1 MDNDEFFTYTRILTP
16 KLTDFVFSNINYEAK
31 GITLS
36 NNQCRLI
43 LQMLAHP
50 ERSISELG
58 MRANIK
64 KSTMT
69 GIVHSLENVKILK
82 KFTDGDDRR
91 RTTLALTDLGY
102 EIGHAL
108 RKKNKTN
115 CIIKKNTL
123 SDEDQKE
130 LEVCVKNLN
139 KIMDKLKEKDN
150 AQN

>member
-1 MDNDEFFTYTRILTP
+1 MDNDEFFTYSRILTP
-16 KLTDFVFSNINYEAK
+16 KLANFVFSSINYEAK

-36 NNQCRLI
+36 NNQCSLI

-50 ERSISELG
+50 ERSMSELG

-69 GIVHSLENVKILK
+69 GIVHSLESIKILQRG
-82 KFTDGDDRR
+82 TDYNDKR
-91 RTTLALTDLGY
+91 RTTLTLTDMGY
-102 EIGHAL
+102 EIGYAL
-108 RKKNKTN
+108 RFKNKTN
-115 CIIKKNTL
+115 CLIKKSTL

-130 LEVCVKNLN
+130 LEGCVKNLN
-139 KIMDKLKEKDN
+139 KIMDKIKENDN